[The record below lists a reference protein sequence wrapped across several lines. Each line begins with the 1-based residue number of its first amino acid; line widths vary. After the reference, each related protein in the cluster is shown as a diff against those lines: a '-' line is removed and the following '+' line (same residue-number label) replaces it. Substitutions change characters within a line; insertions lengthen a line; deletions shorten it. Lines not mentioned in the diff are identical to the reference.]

1 MKSSTEKSGKKT
13 DRSGDEKDREEKW
26 RWYDRGAK
34 IHHAKKFRNGACAN
48 CGAMTH
54 DAKSCFE
61 RARKVG
67 AKFTGKHIAAD
78 EKIESIELDYAGKRD
93 RWNGYDTS
101 QYCQVQEKRVQ
112 RMRAVMVKMFQTPP
126 LQLAMSQ
133 RYLKAGGR
141 KTYLLT
147 ITLLFGDLIGL
158 ITNGVTDAACR
169 RRRRVSVQ
177 LSGLHVL
184 HTRTG
189 SY

>member
-1 MKSSTEKSGKKT
+1 MKSSTEKSGKK
-13 DRSGDEKDREEKW
+13 SNYGDEKDREEKW

-112 RMRAVMVKMFQTPP
+112 RMRAVMMKMFQTPP